1 MKHWYQRPGKLLTEI
16 VRTVLI
22 IEGFSEPDSNRLP
35 ILTIGVPALFCKTE
49 KLPAG
54 YENVTQL
61 TLHGNFIH
69 SDCWTTNNNSTIIA
83 YFFKP
88 FALAGIFNMRAKK
101 LLNTPV
107 DLCHCSP
114 HKYNAL
120 RTQLIYAD
128 STSRKVE
135 VLDNLLVQQLN
146 EHQKTVEII
155 QYATDQIICNSGTGI
170 LSQILQEL
178 KLNERTFQR
187 IFKKYVGVTASQ
199 YRRICQFEL
208 SFRQLQSK
216 RFGKISDVAFSNG
229 FADQS
234 HFIRSF
240 KEFTQTTPNDYLRKG
255 LTDKNA

>member
-1 MKHWYQRPGKLLTEI
+1 MKHWYQRPDKQLTEF

-22 IEGFSEPDSNRLP
+22 IEGFSEPDSNGLP
-35 ILTIGVPALFCKTE
+35 IFTNGMPALFCKT
-49 KLPAG
+49 KKTPTG

-61 TLHGNFIH
+61 TVCGHYID
-69 SDCWTTNNNSTIIA
+69 SDCWTTDNDSTIIA

-88 FALAGIFNMRAKK
+88 FVLAGLFNMPAKQ
-101 LLNTPV
+101 LLSTPV
-107 DLCHCSP
+107 DLCNGDP
-114 HKYNAL
+114 HQYNAL

-135 VLDNLLVQQLN
+135 VLDNLLVQQRN
-146 EHQKTVEII
+146 GNRKIVDII
-155 QYATDQIICNSGTGI
+155 QYATDQIMCNSGTEI
-170 LSQILQEL
+170 LSEILQEL

-187 IFKKYVGVTASQ
+187 IFKKYVGVTPTQ
-199 YRRICQFEL
+199 YRRICQFEG

-216 RFGKISDVAFSNG
+216 RFGKISDVAFSSG

-255 LTDKNA
+255 LTDKNS